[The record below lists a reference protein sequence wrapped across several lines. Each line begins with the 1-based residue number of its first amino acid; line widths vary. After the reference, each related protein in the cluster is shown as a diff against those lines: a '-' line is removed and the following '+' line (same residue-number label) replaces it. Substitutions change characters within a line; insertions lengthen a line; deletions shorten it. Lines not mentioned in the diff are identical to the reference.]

1 MAWIARSLGPEN
13 QGRFG
18 FIHWLGAILAQAS
31 VWGLGITSTRFVA
44 TSMGAGDPHAAQ
56 RVVKLTTRWLLITLV
71 PVGIA
76 AGLGAGFLGGELRGP
91 ALAGVP
97 MILTIALY
105 QWRLGVAWGLRRFDI
120 ALVGYLVYFGS
131 LFAIL
136 GFALS
141 SSSPISAT
149 LLAFGAARGL
159 QAAVVWVWTRR
170 VLRGLTTDVPPAPTQ
185 SAGTDELLTS
195 MLRYARQMFVVAIF
209 GALLWERTSLPF
221 LKMAADFEQI
231 GFYTAAF
238 GVSVLFLR
246 VPGVL
251 AAVLLPVVAE
261 LEGAGTPPEVLG
273 RMFRRAAKLL
283 SLLVVPPV
291 VLLWLGAPQVIELM
305 FGSQYEESAL
315 LLRILLIPLLFAG
328 AGAAGAKTL
337 VGAGEQARLLKI
349 VATGASLKLLLC
361 LLLIP
366 PLGAVG
372 AATALAVSWSL
383 AMICEAYTAAVC
395 FPSEAAESDRG
406 AADAARAD

>member
-18 FIHWLGAILAQAS
+18 FVHWLGAVLAQAS

-44 TSMGAGDPHAAQ
+44 ASMGAGDPHEAQ
-56 RVVKLTTRWLLITLV
+56 RVVRLTTRWLLITLV

-76 AGLGAGFLGGELRGP
+76 AGLGAWFLGGELRQP
-91 ALAGVP
+91 ALAAVP
-97 MILTIALY
+97 MMLTIALY

-131 LFAIL
+131 LFAVL

-141 SSSPISAT
+141 NASPISAT
-149 LLAFGAARGL
+149 LLAFAGARGL
-159 QAAVVWVWTRR
+159 QTTVVWLWTQRA
-170 VLRGLTTDVPPAPTQ
+170 LRQLSVEAPPAPHRSEEGNDLP
-185 SAGTDELLTS
+185 SAMLT
-195 MLRYARQMFVVAIF
+195 YAKQMFVVALF

-231 GFYTAAF
+231 GLYTAAF

-251 AAVLLPVVAE
+251 ATVLLPVVAE
-261 LEGAGTPPEVLG
+261 LEGAGTAPEVLG

-291 VLLWLGAPQVIELM
+291 LLLWACAPWVVEAM
-305 FGSQYEESAL
+305 FGAEYAESAS
-315 LLRILLIPLLFAG
+315 LLRILLVPLLFAG

-349 VATGASLKLLLC
+349 VAAAASLKLLLC
-361 LLLIP
+361 VLLIP
-366 PLGAVG
+366 PYGALGAAIAV
-372 AATALAVSWSL
+372 AVSWSL
-383 AMICEAYTAAVC
+383 AMICEAYTAGVC
-395 FPSEAAESDRG
+395 FPAG
-406 AADAARAD
+406 RAPGPDTTP